1 MENGENAVTTLVGIL
16 LATLLGSVIGL
27 ERQWRQRFA
36 GLRTNALVAT
46 GAAAFA
52 VAAVSPLCMANPAPV
67 LGAIVTGIGFLGAG
81 VIFKEDFSVSG
92 LNTAA
97 TLWCSAAVG
106 TLSGMGLKAE
116 AVALAALVV
125 GINMVLR
132 PLARYLAQSPANAAS
147 EMESTYGVS
156 GLCTKRVEH
165 GLRAYLLEEAGASK
179 LRVRNLHSVAAHQG
193 LMRIS
198 VELVVVGRDD
208 KRIDDVTTLLSARP
222 GVRSMRWQLDR
233 SASHFE

>member
-1 MENGENAVTTLVGIL
+1 MQFVFSIL
-16 LATLLGSVIGL
+16 LAMLLGSLIGL

-52 VAAVSPLCMANPAPV
+52 AAAVSPLCQGSPAPF

-97 TLWCSAAVG
+97 TLWCSAGVG
-106 TLSGMGLKAE
+106 TLSGMGLWQQGL
-116 AVALAALVV
+116 ALAASVIA
-125 GINMVLR
+125 INVLLR
-132 PLARYLAQSPANAAS
+132 PLARHLAQAPSDAAS
-147 EMESTYGVS
+147 EMESTYRIYGQ
-156 GLCTKRVEH
+156 CTRRSEQTMRT
-165 GLRAYLLEEAGASK
+165 LLLEEAAGSN
-179 LRVRNLHSVAAHQG
+179 LRVRDLHSETAGAGIV
-193 LMRIS
+193 RIS
-198 VELVVVGRDD
+198 ANLVMVGRDD
-208 KRIDDVTTLLSARP
+208 KRVDALTSRVGLGAKL
-222 GVRSMRWQLDR
+222 RSIHWQLER